1 MTLLQTVE
9 LINYL
14 VAIVTLPLLI
24 IFFIYEQRRA
34 RRNEEQAI
42 YQSLLDQYTNFMIK
56 VMENTDLKLLRDP
69 AGVHELNEEQQE
81 RKHALFDILITLF
94 WRAFTLIV
102 YKNAPEKNEHWTTW
116 EAIIRQWCRR
126 KDFRDTL
133 PDLTEG
139 TDDKFKSYIFEIAT
153 QEAVLLNTATETEQV
168 THQDVKASTATQRPD
183 QQEHKARG

>member
-1 MTLLQTVE
+1 MTLLQIVE

-24 IFFIYEQRRA
+24 TFFIHEQRRA
-34 RRNEEQAI
+34 RRNEEQGI

-69 AGVHELNEEQQE
+69 TGIHELNEEQQE

-102 YKNAPEKNEHWTTW
+102 YENAPEKNKHWTTW
-116 EAIIRQWCRR
+116 ETIIRQWCRR
-126 KDFRDTL
+126 KDFRDAL
-133 PDLTEG
+133 PDLAEG
-139 TDDKFKSYIFEIAT
+139 TDDTFKNYMFKIAA
-153 QEAVLLNTATETEQV
+153 QEVELLKT
-168 THQDVKASTATQRPD
+168 THQDAETSVVTQPN
-183 QQEHKARG
+183 QQEHQAPG